1 VRQQWHQLSDAD
13 AHGAL
18 MVGSDIITI
27 GTLIGALIGII
38 TFLLRT
44 LVGAKSAHIATLEK
58 ELADVMAERNLFRDL
73 NMHSRRE
80 D

>member
-1 VRQQWHQLSDAD
+1 
-13 AHGAL
+13 
-18 MVGSDIITI
+18 MVGADIVTI

-58 ELADVMAERNLFRDL
+58 ELTDVIGERNLYRDL
-73 NMHSRRE
+73 SMSRRRE

>member
-1 VRQQWHQLSDAD
+1 VRQQRRELSDAD

-73 NMHSRRE
+73 MHSRRE